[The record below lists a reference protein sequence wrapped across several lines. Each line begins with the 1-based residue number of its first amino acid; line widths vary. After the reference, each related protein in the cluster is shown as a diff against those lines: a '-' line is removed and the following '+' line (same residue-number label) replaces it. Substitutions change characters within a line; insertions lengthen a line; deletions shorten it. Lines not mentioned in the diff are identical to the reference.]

1 MEFMIVR
8 DSESELQHHGTK
20 GMKWGIRRYQNKDGS
35 LTPLGEKRRSLGQ
48 TIHDYKVKRKRA
60 KSLEKARAT
69 KEANKKAAEEA
80 EKKAAERA
88 KKLES
93 GKIPVKKMTDAELAD
108 SLKRKENEKK
118 YQDAVLAT
126 STGKRFVSKMW
137 NDAIVPGMIDGGKK
151 AVGNYVDKQLSDLL
165 GLNKKDAKSAYQILK
180 EESEMAKFRKEKFEN
195 EKSLAEQKKQYERYK
210 KSGTDETLKEF
221 ADREK
226 AEREQ
231 INKEKKQQKG
241 NPASGW
247 YSKKGEDVT
256 DNKTSTDE
264 TERFEGTAD
273 DIVGE
278 GTSSTRYKNTNGSL
292 GSNKK
297 KSDDD
302 VIDVEWE
309 WVDEQSNRSVSNLP
323 ATRQSAG
330 RSYINN
336 LLEDKN

>member
-1 MEFMIVR
+1 MEFMVVR

-20 GMKWGIRRYQNKDGS
+20 GMKWGVRRYQNKDGS

-88 KKLES
+88 KKLEA
-93 GKIPVKKMTDAELAD
+93 GKIPVKKMTDAELAE

-118 YQDAVLAT
+118 YKEAVLAT

-165 GLNKKDAKSAYQILK
+165 GLNKKDAKSALELAK
-180 EESEMAKFRKEKFEN
+180 EAADIAK
-195 EKSLAEQKKQYERYK
+195 YK
-210 KSGTDETLKEF
+210 KSRFQDERDLAEARKKYQDHLDEEKRHKE
-221 ADREK
+221 
-226 AEREQ
+226 
-231 INKEKKQQKG
+231 
-241 NPASGW
+241 
-247 YSKKGEDVT
+247 
-256 DNKTSTDE
+256 NKTSQEKTADHQRDRDYDYE
-264 TERFEGTAD
+264 KNQRKSNNEYQKNRKNDDNVERFEATGD
-273 DIVGE
+273 DIIGE
-278 GTSSTRYKNTNGSL
+278 GTSSTQYKNRHGSL

-297 KSDDD
+297 SNNSDP
-302 VIDVEWE
+302 IDVEGE
-309 WVDEQSNRSVSNLP
+309 WVNEHSDTPTSNLP
-323 ATRQSAG
+323 ATRTTAG
-330 RSYINN
+330 RNYITA
-336 LLEDKN
+336 LLQQKDED

>member
-88 KKLES
+88 KKLEA
-93 GKIPVKKMTDAELAD
+93 GKIPVKKMTDAELAE

-118 YQDAVLAT
+118 YKEAVLAT

-137 NDAIVPGMIDGGKK
+137 NDTIVPGMVEGGKK

-165 GLNKKDAKSAYQILK
+165 GLNEKEAKSAYQTLK
-180 EESEMAKFRKEKFEN
+180 EETEMAKWREQKFNSERN
-195 EKSLAEQKKQYERYK
+195 LAEARKAYKRYK
-210 KSGTDETLKEF
+210 ESGTDEALDDFVK
-221 ADREK
+221 REK
-226 AEREQ
+226 EEREK
-231 INKEKKQQKG
+231 INKEKKQTKE

-247 YSKKGEDVT
+247 YNKKGKDVI
-256 DNKTSTDE
+256 DN

-278 GTSSTRYKNTNGSL
+278 GKSTSKIKRNQESSGI
-292 GSNKK
+292 SNKTK
-297 KSDDD
+297 TLVDD
-302 VIDVEWE
+302 VIDMPT
-309 WVDEQSNRSVSNLP
+309 SNLP
-323 ATRQSAG
+323 AVRT
-330 RSYINN
+330 NN
-336 LLEDKN
+336 GKEFIDGLPDNIKKNLYNYYGIKDD